1 MKEKNSKTKDKLTER
16 VLRQDLTFERT
27 GENKITRPFVSKGRA
42 RRILRMLRKNVVV
55 LTVVKDG
62 TVISKGYV
70 NREGLETAAEVLAL
84 KYRVSITYNTL
95 KEVRMVL
102 SQPSKPPRE
111 HAAG

>member
-55 LTVVKDG
+55 LTVVRDG

-70 NREGLETAAEVLAL
+70 NREGLETTAEVLAL
-84 KYRVSITYNTL
+84 KYKVSITYNAL
-95 KEVRMVL
+95 KEVRIVL
-102 SQPSKPPRE
+102 SQPGRHTE
-111 HAAG
+111 GHAAG